1 MAKRYELNDQQW
13 ARIAEMLP
21 GKKSDP
27 GRTAKDNRLF
37 VNGVLW
43 VLRSGAQWDEL
54 PERYGKWKSVHKRFT
69 RWAKSGVTAATGS
82 GTATERWGRIDL
94 GGTICVEWCRGR
106 TEKSRA
112 AEDAR
117 VADVPTWRQAA
128 QKRSRWPGSPEGCR
142 PDHGTGAGNAG
153 AKA

>member
-1 MAKRYELNDQQW
+1 MAKRYQLNDQQW
-13 ARIAEMLP
+13 GRIAEMLP

-69 RWAKSGVTAATGS
+69 RWAKSGVWERVFAELTSDPKNEYLMLDATLVRAHQQAATGK
-82 GTATERWGRIDL
+82 G
-94 GGTICVEWCRGR
+94 
-106 TEKSRA
+106 
-112 AEDAR
+112 
-117 VADVPTWRQAA
+117 
-128 QKRSRWPGSPEGCR
+128 
-142 PDHGTGAGNAG
+142 G
-153 AKA
+153 AKRGVQGTRLWGVPEVD